1 MEFNPFLLIA
11 FLVGFIRCF
20 YFFFSSDVETSTPAV
35 NESDPQSAKKDD
47 DIHSQAEQGPDITR
61 AGEATDS
68 SIPPKK
74 EPATPTPKKPSEI
87 KTSTLPSVRRRAVK
101 RGLATTEDGKTND
114 PETVT
119 LGDSSGE
126 EAEPVP
132 STTRT
137 SARRGR
143 GRGRGGRGRAAKN

>member
-1 MEFNPFLLIA
+1 MFIA
-11 FLVGFIRCF
+11 FFDSVIRCF
-20 YFFFSSDVETSTPAV
+20 YFFFSSDVEASTTPAV

-47 DIHSQAEQGPDITR
+47 DIPSQMEQDSDIAK

-68 SIPPKK
+68 SIPPEK
-74 EPATPTPKKPSEI
+74 EPGTPSPKKPSES
-87 KTSTLPSVRRRAVK
+87 KTSTSTSVRRRAVK
-101 RGLATTEDGKTND
+101 RGLTAPEDEKKTND

-132 STTRT
+132 SIPRT

-143 GRGRGGRGRAAKN
+143 GRGRGGRGRAVKN